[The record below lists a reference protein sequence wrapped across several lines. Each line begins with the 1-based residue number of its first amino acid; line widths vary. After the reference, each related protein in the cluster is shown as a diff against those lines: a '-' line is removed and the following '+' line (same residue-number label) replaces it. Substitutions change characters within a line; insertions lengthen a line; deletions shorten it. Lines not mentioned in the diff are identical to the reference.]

1 MDDGG
6 REQRRQRTPATN
18 TRWGNGLNRSARI
31 LTLLVSIGVGSLAC
45 DRPPTP
51 ASTALAPD
59 EPSPSFR
66 NVTTATA
73 YVGDTSCTACHAAE
87 TAAYRQHAMSKSFH
101 RWTAA
106 TRIEPTL
113 ETPLRHPRAGLSYTV
128 IEVGHRLYQ
137 VEFLTGPDGRRIHEL
152 RRRIDHVMGS
162 GTVAR
167 SYFTEENGRL
177 FQLPLT
183 WYRDH
188 GWDFSPGY
196 EINNARFDRL
206 MPDRCIACHANYPAT
221 KPFLEG
227 KPTELRPGIG
237 CERCHGPGALH
248 VAERRA
254 GTARDSGYDRSIVNP
269 ARLPLQRRVDVCEQ
283 CHVHTAV
290 AVLREGKDAFSYLP
304 SQPLGDQWA
313 YFKESGSIDVVSHA
327 DRLRQSACFIETRSA
342 TKPLECATCHNPH
355 QPPPDTRA
363 SNQPCQSCHGP
374 SVLAKRFAG
383 SPALASHMPS
393 SNCVSCHMPKVKER
407 AVPHGSFT
415 EHWIRVPERATSRTA
430 TTRADGPIEPYFARD
445 RSGADAA
452 VYRGMG
458 GIVYASLANDGRA
471 LLGAT
476 TALQKSLERD
486 TARAEAHFLLG
497 VALQQLGKT
506 DLAIAALERSVRV
519 DSARPDPL
527 RALAQAYERAG
538 RSPAT
543 IEQVYRR
550 ALAAQPALAWIRAE
564 YADFLQGQGRRDDA
578 KREYRS
584 ALAEQPSLA
593 VAWFNLGTVLAD
605 EGRLDESSAAFRE
618 AVHLDPSVA
627 QALSPLLAVRTSDRS
642 VTSVRV
648 LDSPLPSLP
657 VRERTLRSV
666 KVAVDS
672 TAGARVVSFLNVPA
686 KGYVQILRPDG
697 SIVKAMTAGD
707 GSSVRWDL
715 LTDAGVPV
723 AGGLFRVRI
732 LGRDASGRPIPP
744 QLFYLGIVRQRAG

>member
-1 MDDGG
+1 MVLF
-6 REQRRQRTPATN
+6 AF
-18 TRWGNGLNRSARI
+18 
-31 LTLLVSIGVGSLAC
+31 GVGSLAC

-51 ASTALAPD
+51 ASSTSAPA
-59 EPSPSFR
+59 EPAPSFR
-66 NVTTATA
+66 NVATTTA
-73 YVGDTSCTACHAAE
+73 YVGDTSCVSCHAAE
-87 TAAYRQHAMSKSFH
+87 TSAYRQTAMSKSFH
-101 RWTAA
+101 RWTEA

-113 ETPLRHPRAGLSYTV
+113 ETPLRHARTGLSYSVT
-128 IEVGHRLYQ
+128 EVGHRLYQ
-137 VEFLTGPDGRRIHEL
+137 VEFLTGPGGKRIHEL

-162 GTVAR
+162 GSVAR

-206 MPDRCIACHANYPAT
+206 MPDRCIACHANYPAA

-227 KPTELRPGIG
+227 KPAELRPGIG

-248 VAERRA
+248 VTERRA

-269 ARLPLQRRVDVCEQ
+269 ARLPLERRMDVCEQ

-304 SQPLGDQWA
+304 SQPLGDHWA

-327 DRLRQSACFIETRSA
+327 DRLRQSACFIGTRSTA
-342 TKPLECATCHNPH
+342 RPLECATCHNPH
-355 QPPPDTRA
+355 QPPPDARA
-363 SNQPCQSCHGP
+363 NNQPCQGCHGP
-374 SVLAKRFAG
+374 AVLAKKFAG
-383 SPALASHMPS
+383 SPALASHTPS

-415 EHWIRVPERATSRTA
+415 EHWIRVPERAPSRTA
-430 TTRADGPIEPYFARD
+430 AARYDGPIEPYFARD
-445 RSGADAA
+445 RSGSEAA

-471 LLGAT
+471 LVSAA

-486 TARAEAHFLLG
+486 TARPEAHFLLG
-497 VALQQLGKT
+497 VALQQLGRT

-519 DSARPDPL
+519 DSGRPDPL

-543 IEQVYRR
+543 IEQVYQR

-564 YADFLQGQGRRDDA
+564 YADFLQGQGRRGDA
-578 KREYRS
+578 MREYRS
-584 ALAEQPSLA
+584 AVAEQPSLA
-593 VAWFNLGTVLAD
+593 VAWFNLGTVLAE
-605 EGRLDESSAAFRE
+605 EGRLAESSAAFRD
-618 AVHLDPSVA
+618 AVHLDPSLA
-627 QALSPLLAVRTSDRS
+627 QALSPLLHVRTTGQS
-642 VTSVRV
+642 VNGVRV

-666 KVAVDS
+666 QLVIDT
-672 TAGARVVSFLNVPA
+672 TAAGPGVSFLNVPA

-697 SIVKAMTAGD
+697 TIVRGMTAGE
-707 GSSVRWDL
+707 GWSVRWDL
-715 LTDAGVPV
+715 LTDARVPI

-732 LGRDASGRPIPP
+732 LGRDASGRPLPP